1 MLSRG
6 RERAIPRAVS
16 FLFFPL
22 FLLPK
27 KRSSIILVP
36 MGYGQVQELVGTV
49 LEAPARRALPSADV
63 ACVARFSFE
72 ILFELF
78 STRKR
83 IKIDVL
89 LAVGV

>member
-1 MLSRG
+1 
-6 RERAIPRAVS
+6 
-16 FLFFPL
+16 
-22 FLLPK
+22 
-27 KRSSIILVP
+27 